1 MSGRGHQLIPSL
13 DRFTSA
19 VVGCAGDIM
28 LDRFVYGDV
37 HRISPEAPIPVL
49 GIQSQ
54 QSMLGGVGN
63 VVRNLEALGCGIRL
77 FAVTGDDAAGAEV
90 NTLVKQVRCCES
102 YLLTEASRHTAVK
115 IRYIAHGQQLL
126 RADNET
132 AEITSAEVFQKLLS
146 HFTAHVAECSIVFLS
161 DYAKGMLK
169 GSHASEFIRVA
180 KAAGKPVVVDPKGRD
195 FERYRGV
202 TVIKPNLRELAEA
215 TGLPVGDTASQEA
228 AARKLLEVTEA
239 RFLLLTR
246 GPAGMLLIPHQGPRA
261 EFPALA
267 REVYDV
273 SGAGDTV
280 AAVLAG
286 ALGSGARIEDAVE
299 LANIAAG
306 IAVGKVGTAVV
317 YRSEIIREIDREST
331 TAASPAEKILTL
343 EQVDSWVET
352 ERGAGHR
359 IGFTCGAF
367 DLMHAGHAQYLAE
380 ARALC
385 DRLLVAVNSDASI
398 QSYKNP
404 LRPINPW
411 KERAFLVAA
420 LSSSD
425 CVTVLEED
433 RPLHLIERWKPDLY
447 IKGGDYQTS
456 VLRSASAVE
465 SYGGK
470 VVVIPAH
477 FAASTTATLER
488 IQALAIH
495 ALPEPS
501 KTPQPAGLVL
511 LDRDGTLIRNSP
523 FDPSTVELL
532 PGVVEALRDLQA
544 AGYRLCLVTNQ
555 QGIGLGYFGYHD
567 FIEGN
572 RKLLGLLGREG
583 IAISKIY
590 FCPHSLADSCDCR
603 KPAPGLILRAL
614 REQNIAPDRCFVVG
628 DSESDIE
635 AAQSAGCVGLYVDSE
650 HPIGEATR
658 RILDS

>member
-1 MSGRGHQLIPSL
+1 MSGRRHQLIPSL

-77 FAVTGDDAAGAEV
+77 FAVTGQDSAGAEV
-90 NTLVKQVRCCES
+90 NALVKQVRRCES
-102 YLLTEASRHTAVK
+102 YLLTEADRDTAVK

-132 AEITSAEVFQKLLS
+132 EQMAASKVFEALLS

-202 TVIKPNLRELAEA
+202 TVIKPNLKELAEA
-215 TGLPVGDTASQEA
+215 TGMPIGDTASQEA
-228 AARKLLEVTEA
+228 AARKLLDVTEA

-246 GPAGMLLIPHQGPRA
+246 GPAGMLLIPHEGPRA

-286 ALGSGARIEDAVE
+286 ALGSGAGIEDAVE

-317 YRSEIIREIDREST
+317 DRSEIIREIQHESA
-331 TAASPAEKILTL
+331 TATSPGEKILTL
-343 EQVDSWVET
+343 EQVDSWVES
-352 ERGAGHR
+352 ERAAGHK

-367 DLMHAGHAQYLAE
+367 DLIHAGHAQYLSE

-398 QSYKNP
+398 QSYKSP

-411 KERAFLVAA
+411 KDRAFLVAA
-420 LSSSD
+420 LASTD

-433 RPLHLIERWKPDLY
+433 RPLNLIQRWKPDLY

-456 VLRSASAVE
+456 SLRSASAVE

-470 VVVIPAH
+470 VVAIPAQ
-477 FAASTTATLER
+477 FAASTSAMLER
-488 IQALAIH
+488 IEALSIH
-495 ALPEPS
+495 AA
-501 KTPQPAGLVL
+501 PQPSHASRPTGLVL

-532 PGVVEALRDLQA
+532 PGVVEAMRDLQA
-544 AGYRLCLVTNQ
+544 AGFRLCLITNQ
-555 QGIGLGYFGYHD
+555 QGIGLGYFGYND

-572 RKLLGLLGREG
+572 RKLLSLLGKQG

-603 KPAPGLILRAL
+603 KPAPGMILRAL

-628 DSESDIE
+628 DSVSDIE
-635 AAQSAGCVGLYVDSE
+635 AAQAAGCPGLLVDPN
-650 HPIGEATR
+650 HGIGEAAR
-658 RILDS
+658 HILDS

>member
-1 MSGRGHQLIPSL
+1 MSGRRHQLIPSL

-19 VVGCAGDIM
+19 IVGCAGDIM

-63 VVRNLEALGCGIRL
+63 VVRNLEALGCAIRL
-77 FAVTGDDAAGAEV
+77 FAVTGDDAAGTEV
-90 NTLVKQVRCCES
+90 SALVKRVRRCES
-102 YLLTEASRHTAVK
+102 YLLTEPDRHTAVK

-132 AEITSAEVFQKLLS
+132 SEMASAEVFQLLLT

-169 GSHASEFIRVA
+169 GSHASDFIRVA

-195 FERYRGV
+195 FERYRGA
-202 TVIKPNLRELAEA
+202 TVIKPNLKELAEA
-215 TGLPVGDTASQEA
+215 TGMTISDTPSQEA
-228 AARKLLEVTEA
+228 AARKLLEVTDA

-246 GPAGMLLIPHQGPRA
+246 GSSGMLLIPHEGPRT

-286 ALGSGARIEDAVE
+286 AFGSGADIKDAVE

-317 YRSEIIREIDREST
+317 ERSEIIREIDHESAA
-331 TAASPAEKILTL
+331 AASPMEKIRTL
-343 EQVDSWVET
+343 EQVDSWIEA
-352 ERGAGHR
+352 ERAAGHR

-398 QSYKNP
+398 HSYKNP

-420 LSSSD
+420 LASTD
-425 CVTVLEED
+425 CITVLDDD
-433 RPLHLIERWKPDLY
+433 RPLNLIQRWKPDFY

-456 VLRSASAVE
+456 SLRSASAVE

-470 VVVIPAH
+470 VVVIPAQV
-477 FAASTTATLER
+477 AASTTSMLER
-488 IQALAIH
+488 IEALSLH
-495 ALPEPS
+495 AV
-501 KTPQPAGLVL
+501 PQPSNATQPKGLVL

-532 PGVVEALRDLQA
+532 PGVIEALRDLQA
-544 AGYRLCLVTNQ
+544 AGFRLCLVTNQ

-567 FIEGN
+567 FIESN
-572 RKLLGLLGREG
+572 RRLLGLLGKQG
-583 IAISKIY
+583 ISISKIY
-590 FCPHSLADSCDCR
+590 FCPHSMADSCECR

-614 REQNIAPDRCFVVG
+614 REQNVTADRCFVIG
-628 DSESDIE
+628 DSASDIE
-635 AAQSAGCVGLYVDSE
+635 AAQAAGCVGLLVTPE
-650 HPIGEATR
+650 HPLEEAAR
-658 RILDS
+658 RIVS

>member
-1 MSGRGHQLIPSL
+1 
-13 DRFTSA
+13 
-19 VVGCAGDIM
+19 
-28 LDRFVYGDV
+28 
-37 HRISPEAPIPVL
+37 
-49 GIQSQ
+49 
-54 QSMLGGVGN
+54 
-63 VVRNLEALGCGIRL
+63 VRNLEALGCGIRL
-77 FAVTGDDAAGAEV
+77 FAVTGQDAAGAEV
-90 NTLVKQVRCCES
+90 NGLLKQVRRCES
-102 YLLTEASRHTAVK
+102 YLLTEADRHTAVK

-132 AEITSAEVFQKLLS
+132 EQMAGSEVFQALLR

-161 DYAKGMLK
+161 DYAKGLLK
-169 GSHASEFIRVA
+169 GTHASEFIRVA

-202 TVIKPNLRELAEA
+202 TVIKPNLKELAEA
-215 TGLPVGDTASQEA
+215 TGMPIGDTTSQEA
-228 AARKLLEVTEA
+228 AARKLLQVTEA

-246 GPAGMLLIPHQGPRA
+246 GPAGMLLVPHEGARA

-286 ALGSGARIEDAVE
+286 ALGSGAGIADAVE

-317 YRSEIIREIDREST
+317 DRAEIIREIDHESA
-331 TAASPAEKILTL
+331 AASPAEKLRTL
-343 EQVDSWVET
+343 EQVDCWVES
-352 ERGAGHR
+352 ERAAGHR

-385 DRLLVAVNSDASI
+385 DRLLVAVNSDVSI

-404 LRPINPW
+404 LRPINSW

-420 LSSSD
+420 LASTD
-425 CVTVLEED
+425 CVTVLEDD
-433 RPLHLIERWKPDLY
+433 RPLNLIQRWKPDLY

-456 VLRSASAVE
+456 SMRSASAVE

-470 VVVIPAH
+470 VVVIPSQ
-477 FAASTTATLER
+477 FAASTSAMLER
-488 IQALAIH
+488 IEALSIH
-495 ALPEPS
+495 AA
-501 KTPQPAGLVL
+501 PQPSNASQPKGLVL

-544 AGYRLCLVTNQ
+544 AGFRLCLVTNQ

-572 RKLLGLLGREG
+572 RKLLGVLGKQG
-583 IAISKIY
+583 ITISKIY
-590 FCPHSLADSCDCR
+590 FCPHSLADSCGCR
-603 KPAPGLILRAL
+603 KPAPGLILGAL

-628 DSESDIE
+628 DSVSDIE
-635 AAQSAGCVGLYVDSE
+635 AAQAAGCVGLLVDLDHGME
-650 HPIGEATR
+650 EAAR
-658 RILDS
+658 HILSAVKQT